1 MDRKTLMGL
10 VREMDCPKDYEKF
23 FRFAHSYILRIRSAE
38 NTPALTDEQVK
49 SRFFNTV
56 KEIKRIMDMSR
67 SGVELESLK
76 NALGISGKN
85 KQAVCAWC
93 EDILKLKLKAASATS
108 EELDYLMG
116 MCARKCKVKSKGIG
130 LYLTDMKH

>member
-10 VREMDCPKDYEKF
+10 LREMDCPKDYEKF
-23 FRFAHSYILRIRSAE
+23 FRFAHSYILRIKSAE

-56 KEIKRIMDMSR
+56 KQKKPKMDMTH
-67 SGVELESLK
+67 SGVEHESMK
-76 NALGISGKN
+76 NAHGISTKN
-85 KQAVCAWC
+85 KQHDSAWC
-93 EDILKLKLKAASATS
+93 EDILKLKLKAVSATS

>member
-10 VREMDCPKDYEKF
+10 LRGMDCPPDYEKY
-23 FRFAHSYILRIRSAE
+23 FRFAHNFLLRIKSEESAPTL
-38 NTPALTDEQVK
+38 NDEQVK
-49 SRFFNTV
+49 ARFFNTV
-56 KEIKRIMDMSR
+56 KEIKRIMDISR

-76 NALGISGKN
+76 NALGITGKGT
-85 KQAVCAWC
+85 QVVCAWC
-93 EDILKLKLKAASATS
+93 DDIVTLKLKAPSVTS

>member
-10 VREMDCPKDYEKF
+10 LREMDCPKDYEKF
-23 FRFAHSYILRIRSAE
+23 FRFAHNLIQQIRSSE
-38 NTPALTDEQVK
+38 KTHALSDEQVK
-49 SRFFNTV
+49 IRFFNTV
-56 KEIKRIMDMSR
+56 KEIKKKMEISR
-67 SGVELESLK
+67 SGVELESIK
-76 NALGISGKN
+76 NALGITGKD

-93 EDILKLKLKAASATS
+93 EDILKLKLKAATATS